1 MEELIKYFTDKGVT
15 RGVAITYIIVSALIV
30 VMAVAALVM
39 RIIVIIKYQEGNKK
53 ETKSGKTG
61 YEIAREML
69 DKAGLSDV
77 KIEKAGWF
85 RAFFIGNCYS
95 ITRNT
100 IFLRKGIINA
110 RSITSVG
117 LALQKVG
124 VAKLCRNGN
133 KVAKTR
139 NVMQIVSLIG
149 PILFVPVVALGFVL
163 DLVLFKV
170 FGIFSI
176 VGIAVGLF
184 LVLAGFIE
192 RLLNIPVEKNANKM
206 ALEMIK
212 ETGVLNDE
220 EIVVIEKVFQA
231 YMIAYI
237 CEFIIAVLRIVQ
249 IVLEIVMNAQ
259 INSNKN

>member
-1 MEELIKYFTDKGVT
+1 MEQLIKYFTEKGVS
-15 RGVAITYIIVSALIV
+15 RGVAITYLIV
-30 VMAVAALVM
+30 CGLLIVMAVAALIM

-53 ETKSGKTG
+53 EIYSGKTG

-69 DKAGLSDV
+69 DKAGLRDV
-77 KIEKAGWF
+77 KIQKAGWF

-95 ITRNT
+95 ITKNT

-110 RSITSVG
+110 KSITSVG

-124 VAKLCRNGN
+124 VAKLCKSGS
-133 KVAKTR
+133 KSAKTR
-139 NVMQIVSLIG
+139 NVMQIVSLVG
-149 PILFVPVVALGFVL
+149 PILFVPVVLLGFII
-163 DLVLFKV
+163 DYVLFKV
-170 FGIFSI
+170 FGVFSI
-176 VGIAVGLF
+176 VGIAIGLF

-192 RLLNIPVEKNANKM
+192 RLLNIPVERKANQM

-212 ETGVLNDE
+212 ETGVLDKE
-220 EIVVIEKVFQA
+220 EIVIIEKVFQA

-237 CEFIIAVLRIVQ
+237 CEFIVAVLRIVQ

-259 INSNKN
+259 ISANKS